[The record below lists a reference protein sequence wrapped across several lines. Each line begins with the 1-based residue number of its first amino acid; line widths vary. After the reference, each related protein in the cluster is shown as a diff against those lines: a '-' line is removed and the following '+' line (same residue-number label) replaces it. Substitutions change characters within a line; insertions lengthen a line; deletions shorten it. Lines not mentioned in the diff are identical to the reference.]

1 MKIARKVRNNN
12 QGIIRHLAMRS
23 IKTSKTRNL
32 FILMTIALSVS
43 LLGVMALFTSAQG
56 VELKKQVAAM
66 QQVTYMNVNQ
76 AQIAALESEKQIEF
90 MTLDKLGQGFELNGA
105 MIQPTY
111 YEEITEP
118 IKTTAAIEGS
128 YPHQLNEIA
137 VNKSLMNLLNVPAA
151 IGETVSL
158 TFLDGE
164 TETFIVSGFLEESDV
179 TKIYPVIFSQEYA
192 ESGPQLKD
200 VAYHALC
207 RIQGAEDMSEQ
218 TFLDTIRSIGADAG
232 IERKNINENNYFSS
246 SLTMSS
252 LNIAV
257 VVGVGVGILLVSVL
271 VIYSVFYLSVVGR
284 IRQFGQL
291 RTLGATKKQIKAL
304 VSREGMMLCLIGS
317 VAGFLIAWPIAYYIK
332 PGGWDWER
340 TLIVSLIILLADL
353 ITVLVSIRK
362 PAKLAASVTSMEASL
377 FSQYRQN
384 RKTES
389 KSIKRKMTPLHLAMM
404 SAQRNRK
411 KTLLTMISLGIGG
424 VIFLTG
430 ATFIGSMTAEDYS
443 RQGFYQWGEYI
454 IAYDYNASRTMENG
468 NVGIQLNN
476 PLNPEFIESIKKID
490 GVKAMQS
497 YHKAQVNYDYKD
509 QTNNQDSLAPFTRED
524 QENVR
529 NVLEEG
535 SFDYDEMIANDELL
549 IVHNGVAEEIFGW
562 KFEMG
567 DTVTLHYFNGTEE
580 VEKDFTVVGAIDT
593 YSEVTYNAG
602 WFVIPREKLDML
614 FPGIDTTETLVVSVD
629 DFKLR
634 GAEIEP
640 QIQNLVNEN
649 PLLEMDTLREQLA
662 LDETSFT
669 LINRVILG
677 LSIFIIAFSLIN
689 LINTLITNI
698 ISRRQEFSMLQS
710 IGMTNVQLMKMIQG
724 EGLILALGNI
734 VITLIVGTGVG
745 YLLVHLLREIGA
757 TYMHYQFP
765 LWYFLAYVLV
775 TLLVPVLVS
784 GVSVRS
790 FRKNSLVE
798 RLRAME

>member
-1 MKIARKVRNNN
+1 MKTAKKIINNN
-12 QGIIRHLAMRS
+12 QAIIRHLAMRS

-32 FILMTIALSVS
+32 FILITIALSVS

-56 VELKKQVAAM
+56 IELKRQVAMM
-66 QQVTYMNVNQ
+66 QHVTYMNVNA
-76 AQIAALESEKQIEF
+76 AQIAALESEEQVEF
-90 MTLDKLGQGFELNGA
+90 MTLDKLGQGFELNGE
-105 MIQPTY
+105 MIQPVY
-111 YEEITEP
+111 YEEITAP
-118 IKTTAAIEGS
+118 IKTTAVIEGS
-128 YPHQLNEIA
+128 YPHQFNEIA
-137 VNKSLMNLLNVPAA
+137 VNKSLMKVLGVPAT

-164 TETFIVSGFLEESDV
+164 TETFIVCGFLEEAEV
-179 TKIYPVIFSQEYA
+179 TKVYPLIFSREYA
-192 ESGPQLKD
+192 ENGPQLKD

-207 RIQGAEDMSEQ
+207 RIQGAEGMSEQ
-218 TFLDTIRSIGADAG
+218 EFLDTIRSIGAEAG
-232 IERKNINENNYFSS
+232 IERKNINENNYFSN
-246 SLTMSS
+246 SLTMSAM
-252 LNIAV
+252 NVGVA
-257 VVGVGVGILLVSVL
+257 VGVGIGILLVSVL

-291 RTLGATKKQIKAL
+291 RTLGATKKQIRAL
-304 VSREGMMLCLIGS
+304 VRREGVLLCLIGS
-317 VAGFLIAWPIAYYIK
+317 MAGFLIAWPIAYYIK
-332 PGGWDWER
+332 PGGWDWES

-353 ITVLVSIRK
+353 ITVLISIRK
-362 PAKLAASVTSMEASL
+362 PAKLAASVTSIEASL
-377 FSQYRQN
+377 FSQYRQS
-384 RKTES
+384 RKKES

-404 SAQRNRK
+404 SAERNRK
-411 KTLLTMISLGIGG
+411 KTLLTMISLGVGG
-424 VIFLTG
+424 VIFLSG

-454 IAYDYNASRTMENG
+454 IAYDYNASQTMENG

-476 PLNPEFIESIKKID
+476 PLNPEFIESIKEID
-490 GVKAMQS
+490 GVKAVQS

-509 QTNNQDSLAPFTRED
+509 QVNNQDSLAPFTRED

-535 SFDYDEMIANDELL
+535 NFDYDEMIANDELL
-549 IVHNGVAEEIFGW
+549 IVLNGVAEEIFGW

-580 VEKDFTVVGAIDT
+580 VEKNFKVVGAIDT
-593 YSEVTYNAG
+593 YSEVTYNSG
-602 WFVIPREKLDML
+602 WFLIPREKLDLL
-614 FPGIDTTETLVVSVD
+614 FPGVDTTEMLVVSVD
-629 DFKLR
+629 DFELR

-649 PLLEMDTLREQLA
+649 PLLAMDTLREELIA
-662 LDETSFT
+662 DKISFT

-689 LINTLITNI
+689 LINTLMTNI

-710 IGMTNVQLMKMIQG
+710 IGMTSGQLMKMVQG
-724 EGLILALGNI
+724 EGLILALGNL
-734 VITLIVGTGVG
+734 VITLIVGTGMG
-745 YLLVHLLREIGA
+745 YLLVHLLRELGA
-757 TYMHYQFP
+757 TYMHYRFP
-765 LWYFLAYVLV
+765 IWYFLAYLLV

-790 FRKNSLVE
+790 FQNNSLVE